1 MKKKDIIQLFIK
13 NSFCI
18 YVNPTDTIIA
28 VKKRYNIP
36 DFIKL
41 YHRTI
46 LEDDHTIEHYN
57 LSNND
62 TIQFSSGLAGG
73 AAGLPILSGATLL
86 QIVSQK
92 ISDVMKYIQDTLK
105 NISDKL
111 FQNASLMQGI
121 AKAQA
126 AAVQFAQS
134 MMQYAKFF
142 PIITLVLI
150 VLAFFAAPMKF
161 LLLIFGLIVVTI
173 LYVIYAV
180 LNLPPFI
187 YLVAAIW
194 FFIMD
199 IIPLIIYCII
209 FAGILFL
216 IFIGCLIMAGL
227 NGISGNSL
235 KDIVLCDNSPG
246 SWYKNANYHL
256 GNRWERGIFCSR
268 PCFSIYAPDTTGTN
282 CVRLPK
288 GYPPY
293 CPQAEIM
300 RIYSSKKSDMKYKFD
315 NYWDTGNIAYMAKK
329 PMEREIMLKN
339 YYLRKRN
346 FMNICNKQMGDYN
359 NIALNIC
366 TSVDS
371 IKDLQPKDK
380 DRLKQVCQQAFC
392 TSDKNYP
399 FCAKISEL
407 KEDDQ
412 NAIIKKI
419 ISILVIIIVFCLVIL
434 FTFKKIYGN

>member
-1 MKKKDIIQLFIK
+1 MILQLFIK

-18 YVNPTDTIIA
+18 HVNPTDTILT
-28 VKKRYNIP
+28 VKKQYNIP
-36 DFIKL
+36 DFLKL

-46 LEDDHTIEHYN
+46 LEDHHTIEHYN

-62 TIQFSSGLAGG
+62 TIQFSSGLPGG
-73 AAGLPILSGATLL
+73 VFGTIEATTAPSLIARAV
-86 QIVSQK
+86 QFITK
-92 ISDVMKYIQDTLK
+92 FIQDAGKFL
-105 NISDKL
+105 SDKL

-121 AKAQA
+121 QNA
-126 AAVQFAQS
+126 ASAARTFALS

-187 YLVAAIW
+187 FIVAAIW

-199 IIPLIIYCII
+199 IIPLILYCII

-246 SWYKNANYHL
+246 AWYKTPNHHL
-256 GNRWERGIFCSR
+256 QNKWERGIFCSR

-282 CVRLPK
+282 CVRVPK

-300 RIYSSKKSDMKYKFD
+300 RIYSSKKADSKYKFD
-315 NYWDTGNIAYMAKK
+315 KYWDTGNLAYMGKK

-346 FMNICNKQMGDYN
+346 FMNICNKEMSDYN

-366 TSVDS
+366 SSVDS
-371 IKDLQPKDK
+371 IPDLNPRDK
-380 DRLKQVCQQAFC
+380 ERLKQVCQQGFC
-392 TSDKNYP
+392 TADKNYP

-419 ISILVIIIVFCLVIL
+419 ISILVIVIVFCLAIL

>member
-1 MKKKDIIQLFIK
+1 MNLQLFIK
-13 NSFCI
+13 NSCCI
-18 YVNPTDTIIA
+18 DVTPTDTIIA
-28 VKKRYNIP
+28 IKKRYNIP

-46 LEDDHTIEHYN
+46 LEDHYTIEHYN

-73 AAGLPILSGATLL
+73 IPTAETTAAPGLALDTTVAVKEQVNFMTKTIRKIAEFSKTMM
-86 QIVSQK
+86 QK
-92 ISDVMKYIQDTLK
+92 ISEAAMRAKDFAISMKT
-105 NISDKL
+105 
-111 FQNASLMQGI
+111 A
-121 AKAQA
+121 AQ
-126 AAVQFAQS
+126 
-134 MMQYAKFF
+134 FF
-142 PIITLVLI
+142 PMITLVLI

-187 YLVAAIW
+187 YIVAAIW
-194 FFIMD
+194 FLIMD
-199 IIPLIIYCII
+199 IVPLILFCII
-209 FAGILFL
+209 YAGILFL
-216 IFIGCLIMAGL
+216 IFIGCLILAGL
-227 NGISGNSL
+227 NFISSNSL
-235 KDIVLCDNSPG
+235 KDVVLCDNSPG
-246 SWYKNANYHL
+246 TWYKVANSHL
-256 GNRWERGIFCSR
+256 GNKWERGIFCSR

-282 CVRLPK
+282 CVRIPK

-300 RIYSSKKSDMKYKFD
+300 RIYATKKADSKYKFD
-315 NYWDTGNIAYMAKK
+315 NYNDKGNLAYMGKK
-329 PMEREIMLKN
+329 PIEREIMLKN

-346 FMNICNKQMGDYN
+346 FMNICNKEMADYN
-359 NIALNIC
+359 NITLNIC
-366 TSVDS
+366 ASVDS
-371 IKDLQPKDK
+371 IKDLQPRDK
-380 DRLKQVCQQAFC
+380 ERLKQVCQQAFC

-412 NAIIKKI
+412 NALIKKI
-419 ISILVIIIVFCLVIL
+419 ITILVIIIVFCLVIL
-434 FTFKKIYGN
+434 FTLKNLYEK

>member
-1 MKKKDIIQLFIK
+1 MIIQLFIK

-18 YVNPTDTIIA
+18 HVNPTDTIIA

-36 DFIKL
+36 DFLKL

-46 LEDDHTIEHYN
+46 LEDHHTIEHYN

-73 AAGLPILSGATLL
+73 LPINSIATWIQTAASSIMSGLGNMLVA
-86 QIVSQK
+86 I
-92 ISDVMKYIQDTLK
+92 K

-111 FQNASLMQGI
+111 FQNATLMQGI
-121 AKAQA
+121 KDASQRAVEFINSMQQA
-126 AAVQFAQS
+126 AR
-134 MMQYAKFF
+134 FF

-187 YLVAAIW
+187 YVVAAIW
-194 FFIMD
+194 FIIMD
-199 IIPLIIYCII
+199 IIPLIVYCLI
-209 FAGILFL
+209 FAGILLL
-216 IFIGCLIMAGL
+216 IFIGCLIMAGINL
-227 NGISGNSL
+227 ITFNSL

-246 SWYKNANYHL
+246 DWYKTANFHL

-282 CVRLPK
+282 CVRIPK

-300 RIYSSKKSDMKYKFD
+300 RIYSSKKADRKYKFD
-315 NYWDTGNIAYMAKK
+315 NYFDTGNIAYMGKK

-366 TSVDS
+366 TSVDA

-380 DRLKQVCQQAFC
+380 ERLKQVCQQAFC
-392 TSDKNYP
+392 TSDTNYP

-412 NAIIKKI
+412 NALIKKI
-419 ISILVIIIVFCLVIL
+419 ITILVIIIVFCLVIL
-434 FTFKKIYGN
+434 FTLKNLYEN

>member
-1 MKKKDIIQLFIK
+1 MNLQLFIK
-13 NSFCI
+13 NSCCI
-18 YVNPTDTIIA
+18 HVTPTDTIIA
-28 VKKRYNIP
+28 IKKRYNIP

-46 LEDDHTIEHYN
+46 LEDHHTIEHYN
-57 LSNND
+57 ISNND

-73 AAGLPILSGATLL
+73 GIPNIDAAEVASNVRQTVVDVKDQVNFVTKTIRKIAEFSKTMM
-86 QIVSQK
+86 QK
-92 ISDVMKYIQDTLK
+92 ISEAAMRAKDFAISMKT
-105 NISDKL
+105 
-111 FQNASLMQGI
+111 A
-121 AKAQA
+121 AQ
-126 AAVQFAQS
+126 
-134 MMQYAKFF
+134 FF
-142 PIITLVLI
+142 PMITLVLI

-187 YLVAAIW
+187 YIVAAIW
-194 FFIMD
+194 FLIMD
-199 IIPLIIYCII
+199 IVPLILFCII
-209 FAGILFL
+209 YGGILFL
-216 IFIGCLIMAGL
+216 IFIGCLILAGL
-227 NGISGNSL
+227 NFISKNGL
-235 KDIVLCDNSPG
+235 KDVVLCDNSPG
-246 SWYKNANYHL
+246 SWYKVANSHL
-256 GNRWERGIFCSR
+256 GNKWERGIFCSR

-282 CVRLPK
+282 CVRIPN

-300 RIYSSKKSDMKYKFD
+300 RIYSSKKADSKYKFE
-315 NYWDTGNIAYMAKK
+315 NYNDKGNLAYMGKT
-329 PMEREIMLKN
+329 PMEREFMLKN

-346 FMNICNKQMGDYN
+346 FMNICNKEMADYN

-366 TSVDS
+366 ASVDS

-380 DRLKQVCQQAFC
+380 ERLKQVCQQAFC

-412 NAIIKKI
+412 NALIKKI
-419 ISILVIIIVFCLVIL
+419 ITILVIIIVFCLVIL
-434 FTFKKIYGN
+434 FTLKNLYEK

>member
-1 MKKKDIIQLFIK
+1 MNLQLFIK
-13 NSFCI
+13 NSCCI
-18 YVNPTDTIIA
+18 HVTPTDTIIA
-28 VKKRYNIP
+28 IKKRYNIP

-46 LEDDHTIEHYN
+46 LEDHHTIEHYN
-57 LSNND
+57 ISNND

-73 AAGLPILSGATLL
+73 GLPVFNSADVTGQAQDAVVAVKDQVNFVTKTIRKISEF
-86 QIVSQK
+86 SKDMMQK
-92 ISDVMKYIQDTLK
+92 ISEAAMRAKDFAISMKT
-105 NISDKL
+105 
-111 FQNASLMQGI
+111 A
-121 AKAQA
+121 
-126 AAVQFAQS
+126 
-134 MMQYAKFF
+134 AKFF
-142 PIITLVLI
+142 PMITIVLI

-187 YLVAAIW
+187 YIVAAIW
-194 FFIMD
+194 FLIMD
-199 IIPLIIYCII
+199 IVPLILFCII
-209 FAGILFL
+209 YGGILFL
-216 IFIGCLIMAGL
+216 IFIGCLILAGL
-227 NGISGNSL
+227 NFISKNGL
-235 KDIVLCDNSPG
+235 KDVVLCDNSPG
-246 SWYKNANYHL
+246 SWYKVANSHL
-256 GNRWERGIFCSR
+256 GNKWERGIFCSR

-282 CVRLPK
+282 CVRIPK

-300 RIYSSKKSDMKYKFD
+300 RIYSSKKADSKYKFE
-315 NYWDTGNIAYMAKK
+315 NYNDKGNLAYMGKK
-329 PMEREIMLKN
+329 PMEREFMLKN

-346 FMNICNKQMGDYN
+346 FMNICNKEMADYN

-366 TSVDS
+366 ASVDS

-380 DRLKQVCQQAFC
+380 ERLKQVCQQAFC

-412 NAIIKKI
+412 NALIKKI
-419 ISILVIIIVFCLVIL
+419 ITILVIIIVFCLVIL
-434 FTFKKIYGN
+434 FTLKNLYEK